1 MEPTQ
6 ALQHLGGGGCLEDVL
21 WLWGAILQQS
31 GISFFL
37 HPKEVGTRS
46 WGFWSST
53 QGQCFGAGACSWG
66 QGPPSSVASP
76 ADGCTACAMGCGHR
90 GVLAASGVEKLPCE
104 PQTGKVELGCGEL
117 PGLFTLS
124 LLPPTFLPFSPSSPS
139 PSLSHCSVSHPGSPT
154 TFLPPRL
161 CSSLSMTVTRVTVTH
176 GDVSPADALAAPT
189 EKPSALASCAAC
201 SEPGKPL
208 PVH

>member
-6 ALQHLGGGGCLEDVL
+6 ALQHLGGFALKMCSGFGVRSCSKVGLAFSCTPRRSGQGRGVFGAQPRASALELGPAAGVRVCPALWLLLLMVAQLVL
-21 WLWGAILQQS
+21 WA
-31 GISFFL
+31 
-37 HPKEVGTRS
+37 VGT
-46 WGFWSST
+46 G
-53 QGQCFGAGACSWG
+53 
-66 QGPPSSVASP
+66 
-76 ADGCTACAMGCGHR
+76 